1 MQADKSVSRERPL
14 CYRGRAR
21 ARQISITDRREI
33 EFDAHAL
40 ISIIAES
47 LPRAQSI
54 GLPSQRPASVDFDP
68 EGQRII
74 CRYDTIEAAA
84 LTADR
89 LGALLVSY
97 CIRSKILLPRLPQKT
112 VSVMAGAVAIEFSTH
127 YADIPTVR

>member
-1 MQADKSVSRERPL
+1 MLSEPTE
-14 CYRGRAR
+14 GPT
-21 ARQISITDRREI
+21 ISITDRREI

-47 LPRAQSI
+47 LPRAHSI
-54 GLPSQRPASVDFDP
+54 GLPPQRPTSVDFDP

-74 CRYDTIEAAA
+74 CRYDTIEPAA

-127 YADIPTVR
+127 YADVPTVR

>member
-1 MQADKSVSRERPL
+1 VSRERPL
-14 CYRGRAR
+14 CYWGQPRI
-21 ARQISITDRREI
+21 RQISITDRREI
-33 EFDAHAL
+33 EFDAQAL

-47 LPRAQSI
+47 LPRAHSI
-54 GLPSQRPASVDFDP
+54 GLPSQRPTSIDFDP
-68 EGQRII
+68 EGQRIV
-74 CRYDTIEAAA
+74 CRYDTIEAAE

-97 CIRSKILLPRLPQKT
+97 CIRSKLMLPRLPQKT